1 MNILRTENITKIYP
15 GTKALDNIS
24 TSFEGGKVHAICG
37 KNGSGKSTMV
47 KIFSGAVKPTEGRVY
62 LNDEALNFESP
73 QDAINKKISTVY
85 QELSLFP
92 GLTVTENILLGRMPM
107 KGKFIDWKKANQLAE
122 KYLKDLGVKLET
134 TKLVVSLSMWQRQ
147 MLEIVKA
154 MSSDPKV
161 LMLDEPTSSLSKD
174 ETKLLFDMVKRL
186 KEKGV
191 IIIYISHRLQELWEI
206 ADTCTVIRDGNFI
219 GRTEMKETT
228 HRELIKMMFGDVEIK
243 TRPADLKVGEKTV
256 LEVKSLNK
264 KGTFKDI
271 SFKLKESEIL
281 GIAGMLGSGRSEIL
295 RSIFGADKFD
305 SGEVIFFDKKIEDA
319 NPKIMKNLGLA
330 MTPEDRKHEG
340 LIQMLSVH
348 TNLCVAAREHMSKG
362 PFIKVK
368 DEQPYVDKQIESL
381 QIKVPNTQL
390 PMNSLS
396 GGNQQ
401 KVVVGNWLNI
411 NPRVIFFDEPSRGID
426 INAKQQIFEI
436 IWEQSR
442 KGISSIIVSSELE
455 ELLEVCNRILI
466 LKDGEIINE
475 VNADDCNIEE
485 LYELCLG
492 GN

>member
-62 LNDEALNFESP
+62 LNDEPLSFESP

-107 KGKFIDWKKANQLAE
+107 KGNFIDWKKANQLAE
-122 KYLKDLGVKLET
+122 KYLNDLGVKLDT

-228 HRELIKMMFGDVEIK
+228 HKALIKMMFGDVEIK
-243 TRPADLKVGEKTV
+243 TRPSDLKVGEKTV
-256 LEVKSLNK
+256 LHVKNLNK

-271 SFKLKESEIL
+271 SFELKESEIL

-319 NPKIMKNLGLA
+319 NPKTMKNLGLA

-475 VNADDCNIEE
+475 INADDCNIEE